1 MSILEAFRSFLED
14 QEQRSAEIAEGLPAQ
29 RAAYAQKY
37 PQAAGFRDGF
47 RESQIAGSERMVRG
61 ADTVKDFV
69 PVVGDIVGAAD
80 FVDEVSSDDPNYLT
94 AGLLGAG
101 VIAGTVPVAG
111 DFIQKGLGS
120 LADIAKRI
128 EIDPNTLGMS
138 GGNVKLRAKDEPVY
152 KFTTS
157 HGSTYEGFS
166 DASTKRNRAARPG
179 DEVKGE
185 RSGPQQRTQKTVFM
199 TPEDKA
205 EWQGLFRNTEVPVR
219 FEPSPGKTNK
229 GRLVL
234 LEDYGPKPAGTA
246 MTRDID
252 FTTRPEVG
260 LHPIEFGSFDNKGLY
275 ITEKI
280 NDRYFKYYMEQGFS
294 EADAIKK
301 ANKIA
306 PIGET
311 TDGSKNIHFG
321 TPIVSVDK
329 PVKKFSDGGVA
340 QLGHYL

>member
-101 VIAGTVPVAG
+101 MIAGTVPVAG

-138 GGNVKLRAKDEPVY
+138 GGNVKLKSKDDVPVSTYTTAK
-152 KFTTS
+152 
-157 HGSTYEGFS
+157 GSTYEQYS
-166 DASTKRNRAARPG
+166 DATTTRNRAYRPS
-179 DEVKGE
+179 DDVRGE
-185 RSGPQQRTQKTVFM
+185 DSGLQPRSGKTVYMSREAIDEFGPM
-199 TPEDKA
+199 F
-205 EWQGLFRNTEVPVR
+205 QNTEIPSSFVPL
-219 FEPSPGKTNK
+219 PGNK
-229 GRLVL
+229 AKLVL
-234 LEDYGPKPAGTA
+234 RENFGPRPAGSDL
-246 MTRDID
+246 TRELD
-252 FTTRPEVG
+252 FSLAPEKG
-260 LHPIEFGSFDNKGLY
+260 LH
-275 ITEKI
+275 
-280 NDRYFKYYMEQGFS
+280 Q
-294 EADAIKK
+294 
-301 ANKIA
+301 
-306 PIGET
+306 
-311 TDGSKNIHFG
+311 
-321 TPIVSVDK
+321 
-329 PVKKFSDGGVA
+329 
-340 QLGHYL
+340 